1 MPRCS
6 TSSPSQHACNH
17 FFRENKLADAERKY
31 KKALKYM
38 TVLRESMGSSSEGA
52 KIREVEVP

>member
-1 MPRCS
+1 MPSCS

-31 KKALKYM
+31 M